1 MKVPATLFGA
11 LALAGCVGGGGGER
25 PVIAQPIPFQTNG
38 GGAGLG
44 AVLGHDA
51 NQLVRLFGQPNA
63 DVREGPGRKLQFGS
77 QICILDAYLYARG
90 GGQPVVTHVDA
101 RQTDGS
107 PIDKGSCVAA
117 IQRRSGGK

>member
-1 MKVPATLFGA
+1 MRA
-11 LALAGCVGGGGGER
+11 LLAPLGLLLLAGCGGGGER
-25 PVIAQPIPFQTNG
+25 PSLAQPIPFQGAG
-38 GGAGLG
+38 GGAGLN

-51 NQLVRLFGQPNA
+51 AQLVRLFGQPNA

-77 QICILDAYLYARG
+77 QICILDAYLYPRG
-90 GGQPVVTHVDA
+90 GTPVVTHVDA

-107 PIDKGSCVAA
+107 PIDKASCVAA

>member
-1 MKVPATLFGA
+1 MKAVLLPLAA
-11 LALAGCVGGGGGER
+11 LSLSACGGGGGER
-25 PVIAQPIPFQTNG
+25 PVLAQPIPFQTS
-38 GGAGLG
+38 GGAGLA

-77 QICILDAYLYARG
+77 QICILDAYLYPRG
-90 GGQPVVTHVDA
+90 NGAPVVTHVDA

>member
-1 MKVPATLFGA
+1 MKALVVTVLG
-11 LALAGCVGGGGGER
+11 LALAGCVGGGEER
-25 PVIAQPIPFQTNG
+25 PVVAQPIPFQT
-38 GGAGLG
+38 GAGLN

-77 QICILDAYLYARG
+77 QICVLDAYLYPRG
-90 GGQPVVTHVDA
+90 NGAQVVTHVDA

-107 PIDKGSCVAA
+107 PIDKASCVAA